1 MTKILVAYATAAGST
16 AEVAEAVGEAMRSE
30 GTQVDVRQAKTVTDL
45 AAYDAVV
52 LGSGV
57 RASRIYG
64 EAIKFIQNHQDA
76 LSKVPVAYFVVCMTM
91 QENTE
96 ACRLQAQ
103 EFVDQMVAA
112 APSVQPVDTGLFG
125 GLMDYERI
133 SWLLRLLIQHVIKQ
147 QEGDARDW
155 DAIRAWARELQPA
168 LASALSR

>member
-1 MTKILVAYATAAGST
+1 MSKILVAYATAAGST
-16 AEVAEAVGEAMRSE
+16 AEVAEAIGETLRGE
-30 GTQVDVRQAKTVTDL
+30 GAQVEVKQAKTVADITG
-45 AAYDAVV
+45 YDAVV

-64 EAIKFIQNHQDA
+64 EAIKFIQTNQDA
-76 LSKVPVAYFVVCMTM
+76 LSKIPVAYFVVCMTM
-91 QENTE
+91 QEDTE

-103 EFVDQMVAA
+103 EFADQMIAA

-155 DAIRAWARELQPA
+155 DAIRAWAKELEPA
-168 LASALSR
+168 LAGAAS